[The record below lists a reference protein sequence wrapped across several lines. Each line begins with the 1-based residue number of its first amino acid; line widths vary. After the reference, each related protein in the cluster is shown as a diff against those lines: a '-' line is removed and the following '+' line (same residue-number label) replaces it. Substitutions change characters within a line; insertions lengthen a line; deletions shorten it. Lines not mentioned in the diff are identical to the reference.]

1 MKDAYGTMPVGTVG
15 ICRCPMMLYMCQTWW
30 SRRCEIKYVY
40 VYIKHRAA
48 VLRYNLS
55 YRVVPVPW
63 YLVCDGARGPQKTVL
78 FGSGS
83 TLIRSTKARDLVC
96 SKNRCSKLPS
106 CADCRAWTSKGASTS
121 HFLSSHF
128 VRTIGYCRPRFTQP
142 RCVRTVQS
150 IVRSKWPLSPRRR
163 QRARRAPA
171 PPAVT

>member
-1 MKDAYGTMPVGTVG
+1 M
-15 ICRCPMMLYMCQTWW
+15 YM
-30 SRRCEIKYVY
+30 
-40 VYIKHRAA
+40 YISNIGPQYL
-48 VLRYNLS
+48 VLVPRY
-55 YRVVPVPW
+55 RITFHTVVPVPW
-63 YLVCDGARGPQKTVL
+63 YHGTSCMRQTRGPQKTGP
-78 FGSGS
+78 FGGWES
-83 TLIRSTKARDLVC
+83 LIRSTKARDLVC

-150 IVRSKWPLSPRRR
+150 IIRSKWPRSPRRR
-163 QRARRAPA
+163 QRARCAPA